1 MEFDAVLLSRIQ
13 FGFTLA
19 FHILFPTLTIGLG
32 LLLVFVEAQWLR
44 TRDEAW
50 RILWRFWIKIF
61 ALAFGMGVVSGVVLS
76 FEFGMNFSRF
86 SAATG
91 EVLGPLLGYEVLTAF
106 FLEAGFLGIMLF
118 GWKLVGDRLHFI
130 ATCMVAV
137 GTSISAF
144 WILAA
149 NSWMHTPAGFELVDG
164 VFKPVDW
171 VAVVFNPSFPYRF
184 LHMTLASWMT
194 ASFVMAGVCALLILR
209 GRTDES
215 LRKGFRLALLAAA
228 IVSPAQIFVGDL
240 SGLAV
245 REYQPIKLAAI
256 EAVWETEGAVP
267 FHIFTW
273 PDMEAEENRFSISI
287 PYGASLITTHDP
299 EGVIQGLKSVP
310 PEDRPYVPLV
320 FFSFRIMVGIGFA
333 LLGLAMWGLWL
344 RRKGRLFEAR
354 LFQRACVAAMP
365 LGFVATIMGW
375 ITAEAGRQPWVVQGL
390 MRTKDAASDLAPES
404 VATSLLLFFIVYNL
418 LLGTFLFFLW
428 HLIRRGPDT
437 EPEPNRTPEGEQPRL
452 ASWHGADGS

>member
-32 LLLVFVEAQWLR
+32 LLLAIVEAQWLR

-50 RILWRFWIKIF
+50 KALWRFWSHIF

-86 SAATG
+86 SEATG
-91 EVLGPLLGYEVLTAF
+91 DVLGPLLGYEVLTAF

-118 GWKLVGDRLHFI
+118 GWKLVGDRIHFM
-130 ATCMVAV
+130 ATCMVAI

-149 NSWMHTPAGFELVDG
+149 NSWMHTPDGFELIDG

-171 VAVVFNPSFPYRF
+171 LAVIFNPSFPYRF

-245 REYQPIKLAAI
+245 REHQPIKLAAI

-299 EGVIQGLKSVP
+299 DGVIQGLKSVP
-310 PEDRPYVPLV
+310 REDRPYVTLV

-344 RRKGRLFEAR
+344 RRKRRLFDSK

-404 VATSLLLFFIVYNL
+404 VATSLLLFFVVYNL
-418 LLGTFLFFLW
+418 LLATFLFFLW
-428 HLIRRGPDT
+428 HLIRRGPDAA
-437 EPEPNRTPEGEQPRL
+437 PEPNRTPEGGQPRL
-452 ASWHGADGS
+452 ASWHGADGN

>member
-1 MEFDAVLLSRIQ
+1 MDIDVVLLSRVQ
-13 FGFTLA
+13 FAFTLA

-32 LLLVFVEAQWLR
+32 ILLVIVEAQWLR

-50 RILWRFWIKIF
+50 RALWRFWVRIF

-91 EVLGPLLGYEVLTAF
+91 DVLGPLLGYEVMTAF

-118 GWKLVGDRLHFI
+118 GWKLVGDRMHFL
-130 ATCMVAV
+130 ATCMVAL
-137 GTSISAF
+137 GTSLSAF

-164 VFKPVDW
+164 IFRPVDW
-171 VAVVFNPSFPYRF
+171 VAVIFNPSFPYRF
-184 LHMTLASWMT
+184 MHMTLASWMT
-194 ASFVMAGVCALLILR
+194 ASFVMAGVCALLLLR

-215 LRKGFRLALLAAA
+215 LRRGFRLALLVAA
-228 IVSPAQIFVGDL
+228 IVSPLQLFAGDQ

-245 REYQPIKLAAI
+245 REHQPIKLAAI
-256 EAVWETEGAVP
+256 EAVWETGPAVP
-267 FHIFTW
+267 FHIFAW
-273 PDMEAEENRFSISI
+273 PDMAAEENRIAISV
-287 PYGASLITTHDP
+287 PYGASLIVTHDP

-320 FFSFRIMVGIGFA
+320 FFSFRVMVGIGFA

-344 RRKGRLFEAR
+344 RCQGRLFEVR
-354 LFQRACVAAMP
+354 RFHQACVAAMP
-365 LGFVATIMGW
+365 LGFVATITGW
-375 ITAEAGRQPWVVQGL
+375 VTAEAGRQPWVVQGL
-390 MRTKDAASDLAPES
+390 MRTRDAASDLDPAS
-404 VATSLLLFFIVYNL
+404 VASSLVLFFLVYNL

-428 HLIRRGPDT
+428 RLIRRGPDEAPAPD
-437 EPEPNRTPEGEQPRL
+437 EPRRPAGRRGAEGV
-452 ASWHGADGS
+452 